1 MRRLLEECQIGNGNA
16 QLLSEAL
23 TFAKPED
30 LKEKKIIKVRVQSRN
45 IGFHAHAFPG
55 VL

>member
-1 MRRLLEECQIGNGNA
+1 MRRLFEECRIGTGNA

-30 LKEKKIIKVRVQSRN
+30 LKEKEIIRVRP
-45 IGFHAHAFPG
+45 I
-55 VL
+55 L